1 MKATIASLLAI
12 AGSAMAAGAA
22 DTVNQVLTQIASD
35 IKDFDATIKAYS
47 GDISPLTA
55 ATKKIGQTTT
65 SGAQAIASGPD
76 LSLTDA
82 VGITSNVQSL
92 QTSLDGTLADLKSI
106 GDKIANNGQCG
117 TVLEQLSAQGKSASA
132 LQDAITSKSPP
143 DVRAVA
149 QQLGGA
155 IGAAIQD
162 TNTFFQKTCANAPSG
177 GPSGGSSGGSSPDM
191 AGHGGSGGHG
201 GSQGG
206 SSGGAAPPAPT
217 SGSSGSKTNKASK
230 TSTVPKPA
238 TYTGAANVLTAPFM
252 GALAL
257 AVFAL

>member
-12 AGSAMAAGAA
+12 AGAAMAAGAA

-35 IKDFDATIKAYS
+35 IKDFDATIKAYA

-55 ATKKIGQTTT
+55 ASKKIGQTTT

-92 QTSLDGTLADLKSI
+92 QTSLDATLVDLKGI

-117 TVLEQLSAQGKSASA
+117 TVLEQLSAQGKSAQA

-162 TNTFFQKTCANAPSG
+162 TNSYFQKTCANAPSG
-177 GPSGGSSGGSSPDM
+177 PPSGGSSGGSMPDM
-191 AGHGGSGGHG
+191 AGHGGSGGH
-201 GSQGG
+201 QGG

-238 TYTGAANVLTAPFM
+238 TYTGAASVLTAPFM